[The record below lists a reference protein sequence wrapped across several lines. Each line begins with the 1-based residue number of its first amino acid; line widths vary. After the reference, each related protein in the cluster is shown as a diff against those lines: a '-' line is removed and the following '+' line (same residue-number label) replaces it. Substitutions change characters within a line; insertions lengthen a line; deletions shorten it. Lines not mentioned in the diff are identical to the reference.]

1 MPSGLGTVAYV
12 SLAGLIMFLH
22 QFGTIQQ
29 YLGLP
34 RDIQFAQFVKD
45 TLDTVLNSSL
55 GQGRTE
61 VFVVGFFWA
70 LVGLGVYVFLRGV
83 AKAMFDIG
91 ESLDQRGYVWPKG
104 TNRYRPLLDTMQRMG
119 FRFVIAL
126 MIIFWLLQPLARVL
140 DGPVFANALQTN
152 PIGLYLLWALTIMLA
167 LHVLVILV
175 RLFAL
180 RARLF
185 D

>member
-1 MPSGLGTVAYV
+1 MVVYV
-12 SLAGLIMFLH
+12 SLAGLIMVLH
-22 QFGTIQQ
+22 QFSSIQQ

-34 RDIQFAQFVKD
+34 RNIQFAQFVKD
-45 TLDTVLNSSL
+45 TLDVVLNSSL
-55 GQGRTE
+55 GQGKTE

-83 AKAMFDIG
+83 AKAMFDLG
-91 ESLDQRGYVWPKG
+91 ESLDQRGFVWPKG
-104 TNRYRPLLDTMQRMG
+104 TNRYRPLLETLQRLV
-119 FRFVIAL
+119 FRFVITL
-126 MIIFWLLQPLARVL
+126 LILFWLLQPLARVL
-140 DGPVFANALQTN
+140 DGPVFASALASSN
-152 PIGLYLLWALTIMLA
+152 ILLYVVWAAVMVLSF
-167 LHVLVILV
+167 HVFIILV